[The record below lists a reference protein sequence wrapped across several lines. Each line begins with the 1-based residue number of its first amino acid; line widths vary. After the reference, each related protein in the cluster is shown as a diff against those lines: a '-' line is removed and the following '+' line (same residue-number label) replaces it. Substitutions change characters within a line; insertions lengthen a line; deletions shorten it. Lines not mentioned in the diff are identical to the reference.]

1 MNAIGLN
8 SIPSSTYLSIQ
19 EALATKNEIINKS
32 KNDCGHWDLNP
43 GPSDL
48 QSDALPTEL
57 CPRYIPSK
65 NYCTIYSQK
74 GESSLPK
81 NVMFIKWQWT
91 FQSSITLCQNKVV
104 LNQEK
109 VLSTSTKTA
118 LTSRYTELSS
128 IT

>member
-1 MNAIGLN
+1 MNDIDLN
-8 SIPSSTYLSIQ
+8 FIPSNTHLSIQ
-19 EALATKNEIINKS
+19 AALATKNQIINKS

-74 GESSLPK
+74 RRVIS
-81 NVMFIKWQWT
+81 
-91 FQSSITLCQNKVV
+91 
-104 LNQEK
+104 
-109 VLSTSTKTA
+109 A
-118 LTSRYTELSS
+118 
-128 IT
+128 

>member
-8 SIPSSTYLSIQ
+8 SITSNIHLSIQ
-19 EALATKNEIINKS
+19 AVLAPKNEIINES

-57 CPRYIPSK
+57 CPRYIPPK

-74 GESSLPK
+74 RT
-81 NVMFIKWQWT
+81 VF
-91 FQSSITLCQNKVV
+91 
-104 LNQEK
+104 
-109 VLSTSTKTA
+109 ST
-118 LTSRYTELSS
+118 
-128 IT
+128 